1 MVCGILLAEKK
12 FTPNFF
18 SCRANRSTLKKF
30 QIFII
35 FLCVKFIPF
44 RVLFFTRLELVLKG
58 HFWTL
63 GGAKVPPSQSLIKS
77 WKNTPC
83 FECGWWFPKVLLPFT
98 RWFAN
103 EQILLKSFLEPPSHL
118 LLSWKTMA
126 SIIMEWKF
134 IFPGI
139 FWGVVCKKEIAS
151 VSKGHNLTAATTT
164 HKQKGH
170 YWERSIVFEV
180 SKNWEEGLCKN

>member
-1 MVCGILLAEKK
+1 M
-12 FTPNFF
+12 
-18 SCRANRSTLKKF
+18 
-30 QIFII
+30 
-35 FLCVKFIPF
+35 
-44 RVLFFTRLELVLKG
+44 LFFTRLELVLKG

-63 GGAKVPPSQSLIKS
+63 GGVGVPPSQSLIKS

-83 FECGWWFPKVLLPFT
+83 LSVGDDSLKFYFRFSLQMSKFFQKV
-98 RWFAN
+98 
-103 EQILLKSFLEPPSHL
+103 FLEPPSHL
-118 LLSWKTMA
+118 LSWKTMA
-126 SIIMEWKF
+126 NIIMEWKF

-170 YWERSIVFEV
+170 YWESWALSLKSVRTERRVCAKIKVENQMGFSAGGLFGAKTKVGFLSWKNSRV
-180 SKNWEEGLCKN
+180 SV

>member
-63 GGAKVPPSQSLIKS
+63 GGVGVPPSQSLIKS

-83 FECGWWFPKVLLPFT
+83 LSVGDDSLKFYFRFGLQMSKFFQKV
-98 RWFAN
+98 
-103 EQILLKSFLEPPSHL
+103 FLEPPSHL